1 MPPNTGS
8 EGCWPSDL
16 ESLNAGGWLGSL
28 CVTKGVSL
36 GLWTFAEIE
45 GSPLAATLVIR
56 WLGATK
62 SACA

>member
-1 MPPNTGS
+1 M
-8 EGCWPSDL
+8 L
-16 ESLNAGGWLGSL
+16 VAGLGR
-28 CVTKGVSL
+28 CVMMWVSL

-45 GSPLAATLVIR
+45 GSPLAANLVIR